1 MSHSRGRAVLLIGL
15 GLLLVLAGCGVTQQN
30 PQTDYFTISN
40 DGAAEFNL
48 PQPVRIA
55 RVRVPDYIDNDRLWV
70 RTQEQQLA
78 HLRGARW
85 AEAIGPAI
93 TRELSSSL
101 GIGLVEDPSWPLLLV
116 TIDRLE
122 ARWTESDDA
131 VLLVARWALESTNQV
146 TSPVG
151 GQIRLQEPVTSRS
164 ASSVARATTRLVAQM
179 NRRIGEELISHLQA
193 DQNADA
199 TER

>member
-1 MSHSRGRAVLLIGL
+1 MPHLLRRAVSATGL
-15 GLLLVLAGCGVTQQN
+15 GLLFILAGCGVTQQS
-30 PQTDYFTISN
+30 PPTDYFTISN
-40 DGAAEFNL
+40 DAAGEFSL

-70 RTQEQQLA
+70 RTQEQQMA

-85 AEAIGPAI
+85 AEALGPAI

-101 GIGLVEDPSWPLLLV
+101 GIGLVENPNWPLLLV

-131 VLLVARWALESTNQV
+131 VLLVARWALEGDNRVS
-146 TSPVG
+146 SPVG
-151 GQIRLQEPVTSRS
+151 GQIRLQEPVANRS
-164 ASSVARATTRLVAQM
+164 ASAVARATSTLVSQM
-179 NRRIGEELISHLQA
+179 NRTIGEELIAHFQA
-193 DQNADA
+193 EQNASA
-199 TER
+199 TQR

>member
-1 MSHSRGRAVLLIGL
+1 MSHLPHRAVLMIGL
-15 GLLLVLAGCGVTQQN
+15 GLLLILTGCGVTQQN
-30 PQTDYFTISN
+30 PQTHYFTISN
-40 DGAAEFNL
+40 DEAAEFNL

-70 RTQEQQLA
+70 RTQEQQMA

-122 ARWTESDDA
+122 ARWAEADDA
-131 VLLVARWALESTNQV
+131 VLLVARWALESNSQG
-146 TSPVG
+146 TSPARG
-151 GQIRLQEPVTSRS
+151 HIRLNEPLTSRS
-164 ASSVARATTRLVAQM
+164 ASSVARATTRLVSEM
-179 NRRIGEELISHLQA
+179 NRSIGEDLIEHLQA
-193 DQNADA
+193 EQNATA
-199 TER
+199 TDR